1 MRIGGNFRM
10 RMSGKFYANTQQLS
24 EAEPDD
30 IASEMQHIPAFL
42 LELAE
47 AMIVGCVDV
56 TLPEWPPAGI
66 VAVDPIDP
74 ICPIHFR
81 LEIDGNRLLAQMT
94 PAQ

>member
-1 MRIGGNFRM
+1 
-10 RMSGKFYANTQQLS
+10 MSGKFYANTQQLS